1 MQSVDNKPG
10 TVSELLPHVAS
21 NFQLPTCSRQSVLPV
36 SDSMKIF
43 FSPAFIVLCRF
54 SSVHDTHLWI
64 YPPLFFGNFL
74 VTVNSDYRDCCW
86 IFPSVGDTF
95 VRWKHLQC
103 FCTFSGIGVIV
114 YSVPTPAITLS
125 GTSQQLVLQVTSLF
139 SPSNKSA
146 STNFLSISCTYICI
160 PYFLHI
166 TEQLFQFTFFNRDAK
181 NWTKCQETYEK

>member
-1 MQSVDNKPG
+1 MLPNWVACENLSLNLRRTGKTCKGRLFLRHSV
-10 TVSELLPHVAS
+10 
-21 NFQLPTCSRQSVLPV
+21 
-36 SDSMKIF
+36 
-43 FSPAFIVLCRF
+43 
-54 SSVHDTHLWI
+54 
-64 YPPLFFGNFL
+64 
-74 VTVNSDYRDCCW
+74 VTVNSDYRDCYW

-146 STNFLSISCTYICI
+146 STNFLFISYTYICI

-166 TEQLFQFTFFNRDAK
+166 TEQLFQLTFFNRDAK
-181 NWTKCQETYEK
+181 IEPMSRNIREKDFC